1 MVLVLTKYGEL
12 TLVLMLTICVE
23 MWAGLVVMIVTMR
36 SGTLVPD
43 CIGGGEEETIRLKYS
58 CILNK
63 SEEACQGRAGVMNF
77 LLFRSLQ
84 QYLVQ
89 RYAFC

>member
-1 MVLVLTKYGEL
+1 MVLILTMYGEL
-12 TLVLMLTICVE
+12 TLVLMLTICIKL
-23 MWAGLVVMIVTMR
+23 WAGLMVIIVTMR

-43 CIGGGEEETIRLKYS
+43 CIGGGEEETIRLKRS
-58 CILNK
+58 CILNR
-63 SEEACQGRAGVMNF
+63 SEEACKERAGVMNF
-77 LLFRSLQ
+77 LLYRSLQ